1 MSQPETENRLNQ
13 NIPREGRRSMIWGV
27 CLFVTLIL
35 LTSGAGIFLLSD
47 QNIYLP
53 LQLTNTLELIS
64 IMHPD
69 KYNSGNLMKSA
80 QNAVINELDRYSGLL
95 EPRELDRVH
104 EEFTGSYGGIGI
116 TVIGHDYGLMIMS
129 VREDGP
135 AGQAGIHTGDII
147 IRADSTNLANLTAYQ
162 STYLLRGPE
171 NSALELTIARRQ
183 MADTLRFDLT
193 RRQLP
198 LIHIPYAGLTENG
211 SLYIK
216 INDFEMGISREL
228 RAVLDSLYLNNPDDV
243 EQIILDLRGNP
254 GGLLREAFSTAD
266 IFLEKGHL
274 IVGVKGRSI
283 WRNEEYYSTGSDIT
297 GNVPIALIV
306 DQNSAS
312 AAEILAGAL
321 KYANRAILVGDTT
334 FGKGLVQEFASLD
347 DGSGLR
353 LTTSRYYFEGG
364 IFLNDPEAEVIDS
377 AAGIPPDYYFLFD
390 EQKQF
395 IIELEN
401 SSFLREF
408 AIYNKDRIVEYA
420 PFTESEPIWMNQF
433 FDYLELNQFKYV
445 STITGIA
452 NLTKQLII
460 LSEYDKVYID
470 AIDRVCKLAQNDD
483 KNQFEVYKDYI
494 KRRLYQTALE
504 SEFGTTIAYRDAVLP
519 YRLDIK
525 FTEEILKNNGH
536 D

>member
-13 NIPREGRRSMIWGV
+13 NIPHEGSRSMIWGV
-27 CLFVTLIL
+27 GLFVTLIL

-47 QNIYLP
+47 KNIYLP

-69 KYNSGNLMKSA
+69 KYNSGKMIKSA
-80 QNAVINELDRYSGLL
+80 QNAVINELDRYSGIL

-116 TVIGHDYGLMIMS
+116 TVFGHDNGLMIMS

-147 IRADSTNLANLTAYQ
+147 IRADSTDLANLSAYQ

-171 NSALELTIARRQ
+171 NSALELTIARKQ
-183 MADTLRFDLT
+183 MADTLKFDLT
-193 RRQLP
+193 RRLLP
-198 LIHIPYAGLTENG
+198 LIHIPYAGITKNG

-228 RAVLDSLYLNNPDDV
+228 RGVLDSLYLNNPNDV

-254 GGLLREAFSTAD
+254 GGLLREAYSTAD
-266 IFLEKGHL
+266 IFLEEGHL

-297 GNVPIALIV
+297 GNVPLALIV

-334 FGKGLVQEFASLD
+334 YGKGLVQEFASLD

-353 LTTSRYYFEGG
+353 LTTSRYYFEGEV
-364 IFLNDPEAEVIDS
+364 FLNDPEAEVIDS
-377 AAGIPPDYYFLFD
+377 AAGIPPDYYFPFE
-390 EQKQF
+390 EQKPF

-408 AIYNKDRIVEYA
+408 AIDNKDRIIEYA
-420 PFTESEPIWMNQF
+420 PFTENDPIWMNQF
-433 FDYLELNQFKYV
+433 YDYLELNHFNYI
-445 STITGIA
+445 STIAGIA

-470 AIDRVCKLAQNDD
+470 AIDRVCKLAQKDD
-483 KNQFEVYKDYI
+483 KNQSEVYKDYI

-525 FTEEILKNNGH
+525 FAEAMIKNNSPE
-536 D
+536 